1 MSLTVGSTVLALALA
16 GAQLVGQAPAQNE
29 GLADLDRATEVKL
42 SWKTLADLG
51 EVIRLCESA
60 LKKGLDQ
67 DNAPFAKQLLAST
80 RIQRGSMIADTI
92 LKSRPPDPMWPQ
104 FRRVAMEDLERGV
117 ELDPDQPEALL
128 RIAQLNLLPGGDAK
142 RASGALDEA
151 IRLSNEDPAFRTKA
165 LTLRATLD
173 EDPKKKIAD
182 LDEAIRTNPH
192 DVDAVR
198 LRGAVH
204 ADQEQY
210 EKALADFDT
219 ALQMEPDD
227 AATHL
232 ERGKVL
238 VELKKYDEAVASLD
252 KAGELAPQSAA
263 PLIQKARI
271 YGIQS
276 KLDKALEAL
285 NLAHTLE
292 PANPAVLLLRASV
305 YQEKDDA
312 EKALADVDQVL
323 KAHPDL
329 PIAMRFR
336 ASILA
341 QSGKFDL
348 AARQLEEL
356 QKSEPA
362 DLEVELQLGLFYSAE
377 KQYKKAIEKFQAV
390 LEKQP
395 ENAVALRGR
404 GDVLLSLG
412 RQAEAIAD
420 YEKAIKIDPDDTGV
434 LNNLAW
440 VLATS
445 PDEKLRNGKRAI
457 ELATKACELT
467 EYKKP
472 HILSTL
478 AAGYAET
485 GDFNTALKWSQKAVD
500 TGDEEQLEA
509 LKKELE
515 SYKAGKPVREIL
527 NEPEEPQAPAS
538 EKPEAKKP
546 EAKKPETEKPE
557 TEKPQAEKS
566 EAEHAEKPKPEEPA
580 KGEPEP
586 KQP

>member
-1 MSLTVGSTVLALALA
+1 
-16 GAQLVGQAPAQNE
+16 
-29 GLADLDRATEVKL
+29 
-42 SWKTLADLG
+42 
-51 EVIRLCESA
+51 
-60 LKKGLDQ
+60 
-67 DNAPFAKQLLAST
+67 
-80 RIQRGSMIADTI
+80 
-92 LKSRPPDPMWPQ
+92 
-104 FRRVAMEDLERGV
+104 
-117 ELDPDQPEALL
+117 
-128 RIAQLNLLPGGDAK
+128 
-142 RASGALDEA
+142 
-151 IRLSNEDPAFRTKA
+151 
-165 LTLRATLD
+165 
-173 EDPKKKIAD
+173 
-182 LDEAIRTNPH
+182 
-192 DVDAVR
+192 
-198 LRGAVH
+198 
-204 ADQEQY
+204 
-210 EKALADFDT
+210 
-219 ALQMEPDD
+219 
-227 AATHL
+227 
-232 ERGKVL
+232 
-238 VELKKYDEAVASLD
+238 
-252 KAGELAPQSAA
+252 
-263 PLIQKARI
+263 
-271 YGIQS
+271 
-276 KLDKALEAL
+276 
-285 NLAHTLE
+285 
-292 PANPAVLLLRASV
+292 VLLLRASV

-500 TGDEEQLEA
+500 TGDEDQIEA

-527 NEPEEPQAPAS
+527 NEPEEPQAPAA
-538 EKPEAKKP
+538 EKPEAKKPAPEKP
-546 EAKKPETEKPE
+546 EAKKPETEKPQA
-557 TEKPQAEKS
+557 EKPQAEKS